1 MNVSAKDYKEVR
13 MLETVNTNQVSSL
26 RSTLYDMAS
35 SAGKPYGKHE
45 SSVAGIN
52 NKSNIQ
58 QESKKIHKEQLEQE
72 LNLDKLNKQMKQIG
86 TDINFR
92 YNDDIEGLVVTVKEA
107 GGEKIIREIPTKE
120 VIALVR
126 QMNEVVGLIFDAKC

>member
-1 MNVSAKDYKEVR
+1 

-86 TDINFR
+86 TDI
-92 YNDDIEGLVVTVKEA
+92 EGLVVTVKEA

-126 QMNEVVGLIFDAKC
+126 QMNEVVGLIFDAKG